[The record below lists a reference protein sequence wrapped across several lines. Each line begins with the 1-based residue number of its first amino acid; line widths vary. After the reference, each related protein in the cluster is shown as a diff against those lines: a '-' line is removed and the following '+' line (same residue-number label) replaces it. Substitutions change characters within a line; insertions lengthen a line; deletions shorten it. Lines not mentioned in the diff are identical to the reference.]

1 MARPKPQGEN
11 ITTQRIAAL
20 IQERRYTQVAIAE
33 MMDCAE
39 GTVSRWVRGKTN
51 MSAANLKKLASILD
65 TTTDYLRG
73 CTNAKT
79 ADEQAQ
85 MEADEAAYWDIEALS
100 DDEIKARDE
109 ALTKLE
115 TETIN
120 RDKQRRTI
128 RSRFFAAELGF
139 TYGET
144 KSGAA
149 EFEERPYILKD
160 RNGVEYRF
168 SPEEFSMLMY
178 QLSADIVSF
187 ACKRMKGS
195 SNDLEQQGEGKR

>member
-1 MARPKPQGEN
+1 MARPKPQGKN

-20 IQERRYTQVAIAE
+20 IQERHYTQVAIAE

-73 CTNAKT
+73 YTNAKT

-85 MEADEAAYWDIEALS
+85 TEADEAAYWGIDADIPAYNP
-100 DDEIKARDE
+100 
-109 ALTKLE
+109 
-115 TETIN
+115 TEDNN

-139 TYGET
+139 TYDELRGPA
-144 KSGAA
+144 GD
-149 EFEERPYILKD
+149 FDERPYILKD

>member
-20 IQERRYTQVAIAE
+20 IQEKRYTQVAIAE

-51 MSAANLKKLASILD
+51 MSAANLKKLASILG

-73 CTNAKT
+73 YTNAKT

-85 MEADEAAYWDIEALS
+85 MEADEAAYWGIDDDIPAY
-100 DDEIKARDE
+100 DP
-109 ALTKLE
+109 
-115 TETIN
+115 TEDNN

-139 TYGET
+139 TYDELR
-144 KSGAA
+144 GAA
-149 EFEERPYILKD
+149 CEFDERPYTLKD

>member
-33 MMDCAE
+33 KMDCAE

-51 MSAANLKKLASILD
+51 MSAANLKKLASILG

-85 MEADEAAYWDIEALS
+85 TEADEAAYWGIDDDIPAY
-100 DDEIKARDE
+100 DP
-109 ALTKLE
+109 
-115 TETIN
+115 TEDNN

-139 TYGET
+139 TYDELR
-144 KSGAA
+144 GAA
-149 EFEERPYILKD
+149 GEFDERPYILKD

>member
-20 IQERRYTQVAIAE
+20 IQEKRYTQAAIAE

-51 MSAANLKKLASILD
+51 MSAANLKKLASILG

-73 CTNAKT
+73 HTNAKT

-85 MEADEAAYWDIEALS
+85 TEADEAAYWDIDA
-100 DDEIKARDE
+100 DIPAYDP
-109 ALTKLE
+109 
-115 TETIN
+115 TEDNN

-139 TYGET
+139 TYDELR
-144 KSGAA
+144 GAA
-149 EFEERPYILKD
+149 GDFDERPYILKD

>member
-20 IQERRYTQVAIAE
+20 IQERHYTQVTIAE

-73 CTNAKT
+73 YTNAKT

-85 MEADEAAYWDIEALS
+85 TEADEAAYWGIDADIPAY
-100 DDEIKARDE
+100 DP
-109 ALTKLE
+109 
-115 TETIN
+115 TEDNN

-139 TYGET
+139 TYDELRGT
-144 KSGAA
+144 ASD
-149 EFEERPYILKD
+149 FDERPYILKD

>member
-33 MMDCAE
+33 RMDCAE

-51 MSAANLKKLASILD
+51 MSAANLKKLASILG

-73 CTNAKT
+73 YTNAKT
-79 ADEQAQ
+79 AEEQAQ
-85 MEADEAAYWDIEALS
+85 NDTINAAYWGLNDDIPAYDSVE
-100 DDEIKARDE
+100 D
-109 ALTKLE
+109 T
-115 TETIN
+115 N

-128 RSRFFAAELGF
+128 RSRFFSSELGF
-139 TYGET
+139 TYSEI
-144 KSGAA
+144 KGAA
-149 EFEERPYILKD
+149 ADFSDRPYILKD

-187 ACKRMKGS
+187 AYKQMKGS
-195 SNDLEQQGEGKR
+195 SNDLEQHGEGKR

>member
-33 MMDCAE
+33 RMDCAE

-51 MSAANLKKLASILD
+51 MSAANLKKLASILG

-73 CTNAKT
+73 YTNAKT
-79 ADEQAQ
+79 AEEQAQ
-85 MEADEAAYWDIEALS
+85 NDAINAAYWGLNDDIP
-100 DDEIKARDE
+100 DDDSVED
-109 ALTKLE
+109 T
-115 TETIN
+115 N

-128 RSRFFAAELGF
+128 RSRFFSSELGF
-139 TYGET
+139 TYSEL
-144 KSGAA
+144 KGAA
-149 EFEERPYILKD
+149 ADFCDRPYILKD

-187 ACKRMKGS
+187 AYKQMKGS
-195 SNDLEQQGEGKR
+195 SNDLEQHGEGKR

>member
-51 MSAANLKKLASILD
+51 MSAANLKKLASILG

-73 CTNAKT
+73 YTNAKT

-85 MEADEAAYWDIEALS
+85 TEADEAAYWGIDADIPAY
-100 DDEIKARDE
+100 DP
-109 ALTKLE
+109 
-115 TETIN
+115 TEDNN

-139 TYGET
+139 TYEELR
-144 KSGAA
+144 GAA
-149 EFEERPYILKD
+149 GEFDERPYILKD

-168 SPEEFSMLMY
+168 SPGEFSMLMY

>member
-33 MMDCAE
+33 KMDCAE

-51 MSAANLKKLASILD
+51 MSAANLKKLASILG

-73 CTNAKT
+73 YTNAKT

-85 MEADEAAYWDIEALS
+85 MEADEAAYWGIDADIPAY
-100 DDEIKARDE
+100 DP
-109 ALTKLE
+109 
-115 TETIN
+115 TEDNN

>member
-20 IQERRYTQVAIAE
+20 IQEKRYTQVAIAE

-51 MSAANLKKLASILD
+51 MSAANLKKMASILG

-73 CTNAKT
+73 HTNAKT

-85 MEADEAAYWDIEALS
+85 TEADEAAYWGVEVLPDGALAQMAADI
-100 DDEIKARDE
+100 
-109 ALTKLE
+109 
-115 TETIN
+115 IN
-120 RDKQRRTI
+120 EDKQRRTI

-139 TYGET
+139 TYDELR
-144 KSGAA
+144 GAA
-149 EFEERPYILKD
+149 GEFDERPYILKD

-195 SNDLEQQGEGKR
+195 PNDLEQQGEGKR

>member
-1 MARPKPQGEN
+1 MARPKPQGKN

-20 IQERRYTQVAIAE
+20 IQERHYTQVAIAE

-73 CTNAKT
+73 YTNAKT

-85 MEADEAAYWDIEALS
+85 TEADEAAYWGIDADIPAY
-100 DDEIKARDE
+100 DP
-109 ALTKLE
+109 
-115 TETIN
+115 TEDNN

-139 TYGET
+139 TYEELR
-144 KSGAA
+144 GAA
-149 EFEERPYILKD
+149 GEFDERPYILKD

-187 ACKRMKGS
+187 ACKQMKGS

>member
-20 IQERRYTQVAIAE
+20 IQERHYTQVAIAE

-73 CTNAKT
+73 YTNAKT

-85 MEADEAAYWDIEALS
+85 TEADEATYWDIDA
-100 DDEIKARDE
+100 DIPAYDP
-109 ALTKLE
+109 
-115 TETIN
+115 TEDNN

-139 TYGET
+139 TYDELR
-144 KSGAA
+144 GAA
-149 EFEERPYILKD
+149 GEFDERPYILKD

-187 ACKRMKGS
+187 ACKRMKGG

>member
-1 MARPKPQGEN
+1 MARPKPQGKN

-20 IQERRYTQVAIAE
+20 IQERHYTQVAIAE

-51 MSAANLKKLASILD
+51 MSAANLKKLASILG

-73 CTNAKT
+73 HTNAKT

-85 MEADEAAYWDIEALS
+85 TEADEAAYWDIDA
-100 DDEIKARDE
+100 DIPAYDP
-109 ALTKLE
+109 
-115 TETIN
+115 TEDNN

-139 TYGET
+139 TYDELRGT
-144 KSGAA
+144 AGD
-149 EFEERPYILKD
+149 FDERPYILKD

>member
-1 MARPKPQGEN
+1 
-11 ITTQRIAAL
+11 
-20 IQERRYTQVAIAE
+20 
-33 MMDCAE
+33 
-39 GTVSRWVRGKTN
+39 

-85 MEADEAAYWDIEALS
+85 IEADEAAYWGGEVLPDGARAQMEA
-100 DDEIKARDE
+100 EI
-109 ALTKLE
+109 
-115 TETIN
+115 IN
-120 RDKQRRTI
+120 EDKQRRTI

-139 TYGET
+139 TYEELR
-144 KSGAA
+144 GAA
-149 EFEERPYILKD
+149 GEFDERPYILKD

-168 SPEEFSMLMY
+168 SPGEFSMLMY

-187 ACKRMKGS
+187 ACKRTKDG
-195 SNDLEQQGEGKR
+195 SNDLEQQGER

>member
-1 MARPKPQGEN
+1 MARPKPQGKN

-20 IQERRYTQVAIAE
+20 IQERHYTQVAIAE

-73 CTNAKT
+73 YTNAKT

-85 MEADEAAYWDIEALS
+85 TEADEAAYWDIDA
-100 DDEIKARDE
+100 DIPAYDP
-109 ALTKLE
+109 
-115 TETIN
+115 TEDN
-120 RDKQRRTI
+120 NGDKQRRTI

-139 TYGET
+139 TYDELR
-144 KSGAA
+144 GAA
-149 EFEERPYILKD
+149 GDFDERPYILKD

>member
-20 IQERRYTQVAIAE
+20 IQEQRYTQVAIAE

-51 MSAANLKKLASILD
+51 MSAANLKKLASILG

-73 CTNAKT
+73 YTNAKT
-79 ADEQAQ
+79 AEEQAQ
-85 MEADEAAYWDIEALS
+85 MEADEAAYWGIDDDIPAY
-100 DDEIKARDE
+100 DP
-109 ALTKLE
+109 
-115 TETIN
+115 TEDNN

-139 TYGET
+139 TYDELR
-144 KSGAA
+144 GAA
-149 EFEERPYILKD
+149 GEFDERPYILKD

-187 ACKRMKGS
+187 ACKRMKGC